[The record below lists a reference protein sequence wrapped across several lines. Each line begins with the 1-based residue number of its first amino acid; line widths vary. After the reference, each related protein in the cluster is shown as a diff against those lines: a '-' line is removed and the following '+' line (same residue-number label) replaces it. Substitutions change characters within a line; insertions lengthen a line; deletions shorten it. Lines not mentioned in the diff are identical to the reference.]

1 MTTNNRCHPPCGPD
15 CCTRWQGQIL
25 CRLDTRGESLMIR
38 SDAIAIGT
46 SNGRYQRVLR
56 SQKQELPCGH
66 RTAMDE
72 IAWQTGHANP
82 CR

>member
-1 MTTNNRCHPPCGPD
+1 
-15 CCTRWQGQIL
+15 
-25 CRLDTRGESLMIR
+25 MIR

-56 SQKQELPCGH
+56 SQQQELPCGH

-72 IAWQTGHANP
+72 IAWQLDTKTPAHEGVIQVVCHA
-82 CR
+82 CMKAWVAASSRSR

>member
-1 MTTNNRCHPPCGPD
+1 
-15 CCTRWQGQIL
+15 
-25 CRLDTRGESLMIR
+25 MIR

-56 SQKQELPCGH
+56 SQKLELPCGH

-72 IAWQTGHANP
+72 IAWKLDTKTPAHEGMIQLVCHA
-82 CR
+82 CMKAWVAASSRSR